1 MIHSIHIVR
10 HPSSVGLDAYYFQ
23 LRMTLENT
31 AQHESP
37 DDVLASADDRQ
48 EAVEL
53 GTASLEAIAAA
64 GQDVEAQRHLEI
76 DGRLIE
82 RRVDRTVV
90 VLERGITGHHD
101 ALESEVLHLAEIFD
115 AFLDRTHRGLAG
127 AYQSVGMRGAVL
139 AYPKVI
145 GIEAGL
151 LVVEVAMVAENH
163 ADGRVDDF
171 GGDAV
176 AILVRHARVGI
187 PSALMQLL
195 ELRAGGPE
203 IFRVLAGGG
212 GERDVNRTREVLDDK
227 DVAELLV
234 MNHVRSSIL
243 ILVIDSID
251 IGVGRLGD
259 MGVG

>member
-76 DGRLIE
+76 DRGLIE
-82 RRVDRTVV
+82 GRVDRTVV

-101 ALESEVLHLAEIFD
+101 ALESQLFHLAQVRD
-115 AFLDRTHRGLAG
+115 AFLDRAHRTLSGS
-127 AYQSVGMRGAVL
+127 YQTIGMRRAVL
-139 AYPKVI
+139 TYPEVVS
-145 GIEAGL
+145 IEACL
-151 LVVEVAMVAENH
+151 LVVEVAMVAEDH
-163 ADGRVDDF
+163 ADRRVDHF

-176 AILVRHARVGI
+176 AILIRHARVG
-187 PSALMQLL
+187 
-195 ELRAGGPE
+195 
-203 IFRVLAGGG
+203 
-212 GERDVNRTREVLDDK
+212 
-227 DVAELLV
+227 
-234 MNHVRSSIL
+234 
-243 ILVIDSID
+243 
-251 IGVGRLGD
+251 
-259 MGVG
+259 